1 MLKFGIFKEMKLG
14 LPVLLKHADY
24 KYNQN
29 WLHIKLLFKKYA
41 VVYNLYQTDV
51 LVQCFLLKFKAV

>member
-1 MLKFGIFKEMKLG
+1 MKLG

-29 WLHIKLLFKKYA
+29 WWHIKLLFKRYA